1 MWILFGGGSE
11 KPVNYLLDAD
21 SSLPNDR
28 YPLLLQ
34 ATYTDQS
41 GKSYKTELEIELEVK
56 TETASVEEPIQ
67 NAGAKGRVD
76 PVELSQVGLSRL
88 KVGNIRFTGD
98 MKPEKGLFFCQIYH
112 FAIEYFLVMCHNI
125 RDGGV
130 LMRLSV
136 SRSKNA
142 ASLYVIESTYINGV
156 HSSKIVEKLGTYDE
170 LKKKLGGQD
179 PYEWAKEYIAELNKL
194 DKENKRKVLVPY
206 SPNKLIPKGEQRSF
220 NGGYLF
226 LQKIYHQLKLDEI
239 CNNISDRH
247 KFSFDLNQILSR
259 LLYGRILFPASK
271 LSTFR
276 LSGCFLEQ
284 PTFDLQH
291 VYRALEVIAQESDF
305 IQAEVYKNSRS
316 VQQRNAG
323 ILFYDCTNYFFE
335 IEQADGDKQYGY
347 SKEHRP
353 NPIVQMGLFIDNDG
367 LPLSFGIFPGNT
379 NEQVTLKPLEKKIL
393 RDFELSKIVVCTDAG
408 LASTDNR
415 KFNDKQGRAFI
426 TTQSVKKLKKH
437 LKEWALA
444 PDGWRIVGKK
454 KLYDLSS
461 LDGTEDKENVYY
473 KERWINEDGLEQRMI
488 VTFSP
493 KYRDYQ
499 RRIREAQIDR
509 AKKLIST
516 NPTKL
521 KKANQNDYKRFVKKM
536 SVTKDGE
543 VAGKEIYTIDNALI
557 AGEEVYDGFYGV
569 CTNLDDDVSAII
581 AVNRRRWQIEE
592 CFRIMK
598 SEFKARPVYLSRDD
612 RIKAHFTTCFL
623 ALLIYR
629 ILEKKL
635 EDKYTCSEI
644 IDGLVDMNFFEL
656 KGEGYSPSYTR
667 TDFTDSLHDAFGFR
681 TDYEITTSSQM
692 KKIFKLTQKR

>member
-1 MWILFGGGSE
+1 
-11 KPVNYLLDAD
+11 
-21 SSLPNDR
+21 
-28 YPLLLQ
+28 
-34 ATYTDQS
+34 
-41 GKSYKTELEIELEVK
+41 
-56 TETASVEEPIQ
+56 
-67 NAGAKGRVD
+67 
-76 PVELSQVGLSRL
+76 
-88 KVGNIRFTGD
+88 
-98 MKPEKGLFFCQIYH
+98 
-112 FAIEYFLVMCHNI
+112 
-125 RDGGV
+125 
-130 LMRLSV
+130 MRLSV

-353 NPIVQMGLFIDNDG
+353 NQIVQMGLFIDNDG